1 MREEDRILLLLGWG
15 LMMMAIILLIC
26 KVTYQTDQLNKKID
40 AIAEDIHSMSDA
52 TTETTTEVIYIPEEP
67 SDDEIVMEARPELLD
82 DATPLEASMVDIATP
97 SQAIEEPQKVVVTE
111 VVEELTTEATP
122 DVPIRSGLTAYAGV
136 YNGPSGKET
145 YYNLDMSRVV
155 SIMRSMGYS
164 EEDYPYWIRDDGVKM
179 LGPYVMVAAELSTR
193 PKGTILESSLGTA
206 IVVDTGGFASGN
218 PTQLDI
224 ATAW

>member
-1 MREEDRILLLLGWG
+1 MKEEDRILLMLGWG
-15 LMMMAIILLIC
+15 LLMMAIILLIC
-26 KVTYQTDQLNKKID
+26 KVTYRTDQLNKKMD
-40 AIAEDIHSMSDA
+40 AIAEEIHSMTDA
-52 TTETTTEVIYIPEEP
+52 TTETDAEVIYLPAEP
-67 SDDEIVMEARPELLD
+67 SDDEIVMEVLPEYQD

-97 SQAIEEPQKVVVTE
+97 SQAIEEPQKVVIAE

-122 DVPIRSGLTAYAGV
+122 DEPIKSGLTAYAGV

-164 EEDYPYWIRDDGVKM
+164 EEEYPYWVRDDGVKM